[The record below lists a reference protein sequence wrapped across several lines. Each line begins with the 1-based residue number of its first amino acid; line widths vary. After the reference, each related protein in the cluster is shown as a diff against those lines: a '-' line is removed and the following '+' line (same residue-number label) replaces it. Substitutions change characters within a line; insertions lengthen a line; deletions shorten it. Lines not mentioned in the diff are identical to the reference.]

1 MRRALDDDD
10 DLGGARRRR
19 DGARARAGA
28 RTSAAKADGDG
39 CAARGASAAAREE
52 NGGAA
57 APGEGE
63 GAGGAMRVAREWVG
77 GDGAKAR
84 ATGVGRGGAAR
95 RAARGLNIATTT
107 AVGMYVYWILMGTV
121 AWISHL
127 GERAPWLRFA
137 LPAEGYPG
145 NAPSSAGALGFVARN
160 VPLSLIFVVPHSV
173 FLPSRLRKIFGKH
186 GRLMYNFVS
195 AATLHFFLLNFTP
208 LKTPVVMTIPFN
220 TNFHN
225 ALSIGCLAYASYA
238 FLSSPATLGLLGV
251 SSALELRDSKYSNPA
266 AGMDAITWMGVTT
279 WRLGGAS
286 AFVLFTGLS
295 IIPRELTLGD
305 CITRC
310 VAAVY
315 LRQRSRSFRE
325 WVEKIEGV
333 HLLTWILRGT
343 LLSFA
348 CHGALQGGGNVR
360 TVGWI
365 LFGAASLAGILR
377 LAESESPNAKK
388 KPISRAASFDV
399 AEAAPA
405 ALDDVARVNRPER
418 WHAWNPHARMT

>member
-1 MRRALDDDD
+1 
-10 DLGGARRRR
+10 
-19 DGARARAGA
+19 
-28 RTSAAKADGDG
+28 
-39 CAARGASAAAREE
+39 
-52 NGGAA
+52 
-57 APGEGE
+57 
-63 GAGGAMRVAREWVG
+63 MRVAREWVG

-84 ATGVGRGGAAR
+84 ARGAGRAGAAT

-107 AVGMYVYWILMGTV
+107 AVGTYVCWMLMGTV

-160 VPLSLIFVVPHSV
+160 VPLSLVFVVPHSV

-195 AATLHFFLLNFTP
+195 AATLHVFLLNFTP

-220 TNFHN
+220 ANFHN

-325 WVEKIEGV
+325 WVEKIEGI

-348 CHGALQGGGNVR
+348 CHGALRGGGNVR

-388 KPISRAASFDV
+388 RSISRAASFDV